1 MKSSPNSFSVWTP
14 PELGA
19 ELPKPPQPAVEKAQA
34 LAIFQNE
41 EGEINRRLKSV
52 VHSGDAHKH
61 FTAWQPAHLGAQVE
75 TAAVEEWAFLD
86 VHESHLALPRL
97 SHEPKDMSKVF
108 SERAIVR
115 SESEAS
121 LLLEQAR
128 RQAEEIIL
136 AAQREAD
143 EALLQ
148 VESEIEAQKNL
159 ARQQGRDEARAELGQ
174 ALEVARKMVAEVE
187 TWQAE
192 LAAQGETILVEMLKD
207 IARKMFGEG
216 VKLDPETLHTHL
228 TQVMENARGLGVLKI
243 FLNPNDARLLD
254 PSWSEQQMLSLGEQV
269 KIVPSG
275 NIARGGCL
283 VKGNVGTVD
292 ARVETQLEAILKSLV
307 EAGE

>member
-1 MKSSPNSFSVWTP
+1 MKSSPDAVKAWTP
-14 PELGA
+14 PELGVDI
-19 ELPKPPQPAVEKAQA
+19 PGPQSEPVNRREQA
-34 LAIFQNE
+34 LALFQSE
-41 EGEINRRLKSV
+41 DS
-52 VHSGDAHKH
+52 DAHRKLKPVLH
-61 FTAWQPAHLGAQVE
+61 SSSAEFPAWQPVSLDAGVP
-75 TAAVEEWAFLD
+75 TVAVAEWTFLD
-86 VHESHLALPRL
+86 VREAIFPVQSKSAERDL
-97 SHEPKDMSKVF
+97 SPVISKR
-108 SERAIVR
+108 EILR
-115 SESEAS
+115 SESQVTS
-121 LLLEQAR
+121 VLEQAR

-174 ALEVARKMVAEVE
+174 ALEAARKMVAEVE

-292 ARVETQLEAILKSLV
+292 ARVETQLEAILKSLA